1 MPAPSLSAPVER
13 ELLHSRTVQC
23 QGFRRT
29 DGLWD
34 IEGHMTDIKTY
45 DVPNK
50 DRDGIP
56 AGVPI
61 HEMWLRLTLDDHF
74 TITAA
79 EAATRHAPFD
89 ICCAITPNYG
99 GLVGL
104 TVGPGFMGKAK
115 QRFKGEAGCTH
126 ITELLG
132 PMATTAIQT
141 IYSMRTRLNR
151 EAGKADPKPVKKPP
165 MIGQCHAFAESGEV
179 VAREWPQFSTR
190 GFEV

>member
-1 MPAPSLSAPVER
+1 MPPPPLSAPVER
-13 ELLHSRTVQC
+13 ELLHRRTVQC

-45 DVPNK
+45 DVANK
-50 DRDGIP
+50 DRNGIP

-61 HEMWLRLTLDDHF
+61 HEMWLRLTLDDRF

-79 EAATRHAPFD
+79 EAATQHAPFNV
-89 ICCAITPNYG
+89 CAAITPNYG
-99 GLVGL
+99 ALIGL
-104 TVGPGFMGKAK
+104 TVGPGFMSKAK
-115 QRFKGEAGCTH
+115 QRFSGEAGCTH
-126 ITELLG
+126 MTELLG

-141 IYSMRTRLNR
+141 IYSMRARLR
-151 EAGKADPKPVKKPP
+151 RKTDEEYPETAKKPA
-165 MIGQCHAFAESGEV
+165 MIGQCHALAEAGEV

-190 GFEV
+190 KSR

>member
-1 MPAPSLSAPVER
+1 MPTLSAPAER
-13 ELLHSRTVQC
+13 ELLHNRTVQC
-23 QGFRRT
+23 HGFRRA

-61 HEMWLRLTLDDHF
+61 HEMWLRLTLDDRF
-74 TITAA
+74 TVIAA
-79 EAATRHAPFD
+79 EAVTRYAPFSV
-89 ICCAITPNYG
+89 CAAITPNYG

-104 TVGPGFMGKAK
+104 IVGPGFMAKAK

-126 ITELLG
+126 LTELLG

-141 IYSMRTRLNR
+141 IYSKAARRRR
-151 EAGKADPKPVKKPP
+151 ETGTAEPVQKPP
-165 MIGQCHAFAESGEV
+165 MIGQCHALAEAGEV

-190 GFEV
+190 QSR